1 MKKMILILS
10 VCIAVNVMAYGGN
23 GGGYGG
29 GKRGGQR
36 KGCVRAC
43 CSSGGCSVLVPEG
56 TKVDLK
62 LPKETWMRLWMDE
75 LAARDL
81 YAALDEQT
89 QRRVFQNIG
98 RAEVRHRDI
107 IASLLQSG
115 GHTVPEE
122 PRAGEYPD
130 ADMVDVYQKLLAK
143 GQESELA
150 AFQAGAA
157 FEELDILELETEL
170 AKPGLH
176 QQEVR
181 VLMALRDASVRHLR
195 AFRRQITRMG
205 SEPESTYLS
214 AERIGELMKL

>member
-10 VCIAVNVMAYGGN
+10 LCIAAHVCAY
-23 GGGYGG
+23 G
-29 GKRGGQR
+29 GKRGG
-36 KGCVRAC
+36 CAV
-43 CSSGGCSVLVPEG
+43 GGCSVMVPEG
-56 TKVDLK
+56 TEVDLK
-62 LPKETWMRLWMDE
+62 LPKEAWMRLWMDE

-81 YAALDEQT
+81 YAALDKQT

-107 IASLLQSG
+107 IASLLQSA
-115 GHTVPEE
+115 GHAVPEE

-130 ADMVDVYQKLLAK
+130 ADMVEVYKKLLAK
-143 GQESELA
+143 GQESELG

-176 QQEVR
+176 QQEVE
-181 VLMALRDASVRHLR
+181 VLTALRDASVRHLR

-205 SEPESTYLS
+205 AEPEPAYLS
-214 AERIGELMKL
+214 AERIGELLTL

>member
-1 MKKMILILS
+1 VKKMILILS

-43 CSSGGCSVLVPEG
+43 CSSGGCSLLVPEG
-56 TKVDLK
+56 TEVDLK
-62 LPKETWMRLWMDE
+62 LPKEIWMRLWMDE

-81 YAALDEQT
+81 YAALDKQT

-115 GHTVPEE
+115 GHAVPEE
-122 PRAGEYPD
+122 PKAGEYPD

-143 GQESELA
+143 GQESELG

-176 QQEVR
+176 QQEVD
-181 VLMALRDASVRHLR
+181 VLTALRDASVRHLR

-205 SEPESTYLS
+205 AEPEPTYLS